1 MRGPR
6 HAAPWLLP
14 GVASI
19 VACAACTRLVD
30 APAAP
35 ITVTR
40 VRFGPIESWVTTNG
54 VVEPGD
60 PHVIRAPVTAFVKEV
75 NVVEG
80 QAVKRGAVLMTLDL
94 AEQRAELARARE
106 ALAKAQNELRVLE
119 AGGPA
124 AELAQVE
131 SDIRKTDAEIADLRR
146 AKEATERLMAKQAA
160 TGDELRQTELALAR
174 AEATRE
180 ALARKREEMQRS
192 AQQNVTVS
200 RLSVGH
206 AREVVTLVEGQVRSA
221 EIRAP
226 ADGSVYALPARRG
239 GRVEVGAVLAQVA
252 DLGSMQLRAFVD
264 EPELASVRVG
274 QPVEVTWSAV
284 PNRSW
289 AGRTERIPTNVVS
302 RGDRMVGEVV
312 CSVNNDDHQLIPNL
326 DVDVRIRVL
335 SRPRAMLVP
344 RQAVRTD
351 QGGRYVFV
359 VRGQSVE
366 RRPIVVDGAS
376 ATSYSVER
384 GLAESDQ
391 VALPG
396 ASELRDGTRVRVES
410 EVR

>member
-1 MRGPR
+1 MVFPHHSAR
-6 HAAPWLLP
+6 WLLW
-14 GVASI
+14 GVASV
-19 VACAACTRLVD
+19 VACIACTRLAD
-30 APAAP
+30 APAA
-35 ITVTR
+35 IAVAR

-54 VVEPGD
+54 VIEPGD
-60 PHVIRAPVTAFVKEV
+60 PHVIRAPVTVFVKDV
-75 NVVEG
+75 AVVEG

-106 ALAKAQNELRVLE
+106 ALAKAQNELRASE
-119 AGGPA
+119 AGGSA
-124 AELAQVE
+124 ADLAQVE
-131 SDIRKTDAEIADLRR
+131 SDLRKTDAEIADLRR
-146 AKEATERLMAKQAA
+146 AKAATERLVAKQAA

-192 AQQNVTVS
+192 AAQNVTVS
-200 RLSVGH
+200 RLSVQH
-206 AREVVTLVEGQVRSA
+206 AREVVALLEGQVRSA
-221 EIRAP
+221 DIRTP
-226 ADGSVYALPARRG
+226 VDGSVYALPARPG
-239 GRVEVGAVLAQVA
+239 GRVEVGTVLAQVA

-264 EPELASVRVG
+264 EPELASVKAG

-289 AGRTERIPTNVVS
+289 TGRTERIPANVVS

-312 CSVNNDDHQLIPNL
+312 CSVNNEDRQLIPNL

-335 SRPRAMLVP
+335 SRPRAMLLP

-359 VRGQSVE
+359 VHDQSVE
-366 RRPIVVDGAS
+366 RRAIVVDGAS

-384 GLAESDQ
+384 GLAEGDR

-396 ASELRDGTRVRVES
+396 ASELRDGMRVRVES

>member
-1 MRGPR
+1 MPNSGP
-6 HAAPWLLP
+6 
-14 GVASI
+14 
-19 VACAACTRLVD
+19 
-30 APAAP
+30 
-35 ITVTR
+35 
-40 VRFGPIESWVTTNG
+40 SW
-54 VVEPGD
+54 
-60 PHVIRAPVTAFVKEV
+60 
-75 NVVEG
+75 
-80 QAVKRGAVLMTLDL
+80 
-94 AEQRAELARARE
+94 RARE